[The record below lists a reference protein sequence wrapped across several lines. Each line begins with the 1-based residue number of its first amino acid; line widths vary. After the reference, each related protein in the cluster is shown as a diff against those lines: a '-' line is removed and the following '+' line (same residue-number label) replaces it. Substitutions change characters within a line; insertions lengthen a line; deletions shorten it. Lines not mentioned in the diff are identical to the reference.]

1 MRLQALL
8 KQLLS
13 EAALQTPTIQT
24 ATPLANAVQ
33 IRFLILKNLAANLSN
48 EDSTCEEA
56 LRLYVE
62 ATELD
67 STDVVLWHRMG
78 ALVGWSVLR
87 LSQENALS
95 QALAY

>member
-1 MRLQALL
+1 M
-8 KQLLS
+8 
-13 EAALQTPTIQT
+13 QTPAVQT

-33 IRFLILKNLAANLSN
+33 IRFLILKNLAANLSD

-56 LRLYVE
+56 FRLYIE

-78 ALVGWSVLR
+78 ALVGCLVLR
-87 LSQENALS
+87 VPQEKALA